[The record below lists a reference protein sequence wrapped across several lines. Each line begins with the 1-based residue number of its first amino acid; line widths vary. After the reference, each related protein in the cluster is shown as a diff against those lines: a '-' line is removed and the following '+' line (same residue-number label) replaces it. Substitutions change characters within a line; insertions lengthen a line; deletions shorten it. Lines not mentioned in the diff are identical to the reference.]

1 MSPVVA
7 YLGLFVLWIGIF
19 FCGIGVIGLLRFPD
33 VFTRLHAS
41 GKVSTLGLAFTL
53 IGASILVPEIT
64 LKAIVLI
71 VFVVLTSPVSSHAI
85 ASAAH
90 RIIGRL
96 PDDARDDLAVSRGH
110 ENDADEHEERIETLI
125 IE

>member
-1 MSPVVA
+1 MNPAVA
-7 YLGLFVLWIGIF
+7 YLGLFVLWVGIF
-19 FCGIGVIGLLRFPD
+19 FCGVGVIGLMRFPD
-33 VFTRLHAS
+33 AFTRLHAS
-41 GKVSTLGLAFTL
+41 GKVATLGLSFTL
-53 IGASILVPEIT
+53 IGTSILIPQIT

-96 PDDARDDLAVSRGH
+96 PDGARDDLAARRDH
-110 ENDADEHEERIETLI
+110 ERDAEEQEEQIETLFV
-125 IE
+125 E

>member
-7 YLGLFVLWIGIF
+7 YLGLLVLWIGIF
-19 FCGIGVIGLLRFPD
+19 FCGVGVIGLLRFPD

-41 GKVSTLGLAFTL
+41 SKVATLGLSFTL
-53 IGASILVPEIT
+53 IGASILIPEIT

-85 ASAAH
+85 AAAAH
-90 RIIGRL
+90 RIIRRL
-96 PDDARDDLAVSRGH
+96 PVGTRDDLAECRDH
-110 ENDADEHEERIETLI
+110 QHDAEQQEERKETLI
-125 IE
+125 AE

>member
-1 MSPVVA
+1 MSPAVA
-7 YLGLFVLWIGIF
+7 YLGLFVLWVGIF
-19 FCGIGVIGLLRFPD
+19 FCGVGVIGLMRFPD

-41 GKVSTLGLAFTL
+41 GKVATLGLSFTL
-53 IGASILVPEIT
+53 IGTSILIPEIT

-96 PDDARDDLAVSRGH
+96 PDDARDDLAECRDH
-110 ENDADEHEERIETLI
+110 EHDAEEHEERIETLVV
-125 IE
+125 E